1 MALNNCSIDSGTRST
16 PKNQAIGTL
25 ASVVLSIRPDAG
37 YVVSASDFTNNTG
50 SVTGI
55 ASVTLVDT
63 TTAYATDNQISVT
76 VDLDNSFSPSGDVT
90 LTIDIDGDAILS
102 KLVPK
107 TISGTYDTVTANCT
121 VASQSGVAYSAT
133 GIPYSEQTLFTKTF
147 TASSGKFFDVA
158 PSYVISTGYVDNYS
172 VSVADVYSNSV
183 YLTARTYTVKA
194 KIPTQSITGDNI
206 DFTAQANGDIVTEST
221 GKITAV
227 RINSAVLPYQR
238 STRQIAIYGDVGAQ
252 FTLGIVNED
261 STPYNFIDLNFVN
274 GGSVNATIPSTGSV
288 RFDINIPAVLD
299 DDQYDFTLSTTSFS
313 GSQLSNSLD
322 PDSNQI
328 HTFSIQQLG
337 DIVYTVNTDAS
348 TDSRTY
354 TSNPS
359 SVHLGTPFFEFEG
372 QRQVTSTLTLTDDVD
387 IVLTRLPL
395 VSDFI
400 ATNTNSSNSTD
411 SSIDVASVSV
421 SPATINGSGVQ
432 SVTFTVVSNIDYFG
446 SVASSHTLDLG
457 NFIAAES
464 VSGGG
469 GFRLYTPQ
477 VTGSGGGL
485 IPGQVRASYNPGPGY
500 LAGNYAKSVA
510 IGTPDNTNLYSGT
523 GTLYGNFYGNSVSQI
538 TLSISAAGSA
548 AIDNLTITR
557 GTLTGQA
564 PAQNLYYSWTGTTS
578 EAIDA
583 SSDMTF
589 TVGVALANEP

>member
-1 MALNNCSIDSGTRST
+1 MALNNCTINSGSAST
-16 PKNQAIGTL
+16 LKDVAIGSL
-25 ASVVLSIRPDAG
+25 ANIILNIKPDDG
-37 YVVSASDFTNNTG
+37 YVLSASDFTNNTG
-50 SVTGI
+50 SLSGI
-55 ASVTLVDT
+55 ASIVLSNKTN
-63 TTAYATDNQISVT
+63 AYDLDNEIIVT
-76 VDLDNSFSPSGDVT
+76 VDLDNTFTPSSDVN
-90 LTIDIDGDAILS
+90 LVIDIDGDAILS

-121 VASQSGVAYSAT
+121 VSSQTGVAYTAT

-147 TASSGKFFDVA
+147 TAISNKFFETA
-158 PSYVISTGYVDNYS
+158 PSYVISTGNTDDYS
-172 VSVADVYSNSV
+172 ITVTDVYSSDV
-183 YLTARTYTVKA
+183 YLTARTFTVKA
-194 KIPTQSITGDNI
+194 KIPTVSISGDNI
-206 DFTAQANGDIVTEST
+206 DFTAQANGDIVTASV

-238 STRQIAIYGDVGAQ
+238 STRQIAIYGNVGAQ
-252 FTLGIVNED
+252 FTLSIVNED
-261 STPYNFIDLNFVN
+261 GTPYNFIDLNFIN
-274 GGSVNATIPSTGSV
+274 GGSVSAIIPSTGSV
-288 RFDINIPAVLD
+288 IFDINIPAVLD

-313 GSQLSNSLD
+313 GSQLSSLLD
-322 PDSNQI
+322 PDNNQI

-337 DIVYTVNTDAS
+337 DITYTVNTDAS

-359 SVHLGTPFFEFEG
+359 AVHLGTPFFEFEG
-372 QRQVTSTLTLTDDVD
+372 QRQVTSTLTLTDNAD

-400 ATNTNSSNSTD
+400 STNTNSSNSTD
-411 SSIDVASVSV
+411 SSIDVSSVSV
-421 SPATINGSGVQ
+421 SPATLNGSGVQ

-446 SVASSHTLDLG
+446 SVASSHTLDVG

-464 VSGGG
+464 ISGGG
-469 GFRLYTPQ
+469 GYRVYTPQ
-477 VTGSGGGL
+477 VTGAGGGL
-485 IPGQVRASYNPGPGY
+485 IAGQVLASYNPGPSY
-500 LAGNYAKSVA
+500 LAGLNAKNVA
-510 IGTPDNTNLYSGT
+510 IGTPNDTNLYSGT
-523 GTLYGNFYGNSVSQI
+523 GALYGNFYGNSVSQI

-564 PAQNLYYSWTGTTS
+564 PAQNLYYSWTGITS

-589 TVGVALANEP
+589 TVNVALANEP

>member
-1 MALNNCSIDSGTRST
+1 MALNNCTINSGSAST
-16 PKNQAIGTL
+16 LKDVAIGSL
-25 ASVVLSIRPDAG
+25 ANIILNIRPDDG
-37 YVVSASDFTNNTG
+37 YVLSASDFTNNTG
-50 SVTGI
+50 SLSGI
-55 ASVTLVDT
+55 ASIVLSNKTN
-63 TTAYATDNQISVT
+63 AYDLDNEVIVT
-76 VDLDNSFSPSGDVT
+76 VDLDNTFTPSSDVN
-90 LTIDIDGDAILS
+90 LVIDIDGDAILS

-121 VASQSGVAYSAT
+121 VSSQTGVAYTAT
-133 GIPYSEQTLFTKTF
+133 GIPYSEQALFTKTF
-147 TASSGKFFDVA
+147 TAISNKFFETA
-158 PSYVISTGYVDNYS
+158 PSYVISTGNTDDYS
-172 VSVADVYSNSV
+172 VTVTDVYSSDV
-183 YLTARTYTVKA
+183 YLTARTFTVKA
-194 KIPTQSITGDNI
+194 KIPTVSISGDNI
-206 DFTAQANGDIVTEST
+206 DFTAQANGDIVAASA
-221 GKITAV
+221 GKIKAV

-261 STPYNFIDLNFVN
+261 STPYNFIDLNFIN
-274 GGSVNATIPSTGSV
+274 GGSVSATIPSTGSV

-313 GSQLSNSLD
+313 GSQLSSLLD
-322 PDSNQI
+322 PDNNQI

-337 DIVYTVNTDAS
+337 DITYTVNTDAS

-359 SVHLGTPFFEFEG
+359 AVHLGTPFFEFEG
-372 QRQVTSTLTLTDDVD
+372 QRQVTSTLTLTDNAD

-400 ATNTNSSNSTD
+400 STNTNSSNSTD
-411 SSIDVASVSV
+411 SSIDVSSVSV
-421 SPATINGSGVQ
+421 SPATLNGSGVQ
-432 SVTFTVVSNIDYFG
+432 SVTFTVVSNIEYFG
-446 SVASSHTLDLG
+446 SVASSHTLDVG
-457 NFIAAES
+457 NFIADES
-464 VSGGG
+464 ISGGG
-469 GFRLYTPQ
+469 GFRVYTPQ
-477 VTGSGGGL
+477 VTGAGGGL
-485 IPGQVRASYNPGPGY
+485 IAGQVRASYNPGPSY
-500 LAGNYAKSVA
+500 LAGLNAKSVA
-510 IGTPDNTNLYSGT
+510 IGTPNDTNLYSGT

-564 PAQNLYYSWTGTTS
+564 PAQNLYYSWTGITS

-589 TVGVALANEP
+589 TVNVALANEP

>member
-1 MALNNCSIDSGTRST
+1 MALNNCTINSGSAST
-16 PKNQAIGTL
+16 LKDVAIGSL
-25 ASVVLSIRPDAG
+25 ANIILNIKPDDG
-37 YVVSASDFTNNTG
+37 YVLSASDFTNNTG
-50 SVTGI
+50 SLSGI
-55 ASVTLVDT
+55 ASIVLSNKTN
-63 TTAYATDNQISVT
+63 AYDLDNEVIVT
-76 VDLDNSFSPSGDVT
+76 VDLDNTFTPSSDVN
-90 LTIDIDGDAILS
+90 LVIDIDGDAILS

-121 VASQSGVAYSAT
+121 VSSQTGVAYTAT

-147 TASSGKFFDVA
+147 TAISNKFFETA
-158 PSYVISTGYVDNYS
+158 PSYVISTGNTDDYS
-172 VSVADVYSNSV
+172 VTVTDVYSSDV
-183 YLTARTYTVKA
+183 YLTARTFTVKA
-194 KIPTQSITGDNI
+194 KIPTVSISGDNI
-206 DFTAQANGDIVTEST
+206 DFTAQANGDIVAASA

-238 STRQIAIYGDVGAQ
+238 STRQIAIYGNVGAQ
-252 FTLGIVNED
+252 FTLSIVNED
-261 STPYNFIDLNFVN
+261 GTPYNFIDLNFIN
-274 GGSVNATIPSTGSV
+274 GGSVSAIIPSTGSV
-288 RFDINIPAVLD
+288 IFDINIPAVLD

-313 GSQLSNSLD
+313 GSQLSSLLD
-322 PDSNQI
+322 PDNNQI

-337 DIVYTVNTDAS
+337 DITYTVNTDAS

-359 SVHLGTPFFEFEG
+359 AVHLGTPFFEFEG
-372 QRQVTSTLTLTDDVD
+372 QRQVTSTLTLTDNAD

-400 ATNTNSSNSTD
+400 STNTNSSNSTD
-411 SSIDVASVSV
+411 SSIDVSSVSV
-421 SPATINGSGVQ
+421 SPATLNGSGVQ
-432 SVTFTVVSNIDYFG
+432 SVTFTVVSNIEYFG
-446 SVASSHTLDLG
+446 SVASSHTLDVG

-464 VSGGG
+464 ISGGG
-469 GFRLYTPQ
+469 GYRVYTPQ
-477 VTGSGGGL
+477 VTGAGGGL
-485 IPGQVRASYNPGPGY
+485 IAGQVLASYNPGPSY
-500 LAGNYAKSVA
+500 LAGLNAKNVA
-510 IGTPDNTNLYSGT
+510 IGTPNNTNLYSGT

-564 PAQNLYYSWTGTTS
+564 PAQNLYYSWTGITS

-589 TVGVALANEP
+589 TVNVALANEP